1 MVVTFVPL
9 ELDRES
15 SSELETSSP
24 KSLESN
30 RRRLA
35 AVAVAAVF
43 PDASKASGNSK
54 YVSLYLKD
62 VLPVDASEVEL
73 MISKSSAPVM
83 IKFGKSVS
91 KTSRKLSAW
100 YVLNAS
106 WNPSSSH
113 TEVSTSISSHS

>member
-43 PDASKASGNSK
+43 PDASKPSGNSK
-54 YVSLYLKD
+54 YVSLYLND
-62 VLPVDASEVEL
+62 VLPVAASEVKL
-73 MISKSSAPVM
+73 TISKSSAPVM
-83 IKFGKSVS
+83 IKFGKDVS
-91 KTSRKLSAW
+91 KTSFKIFA
-100 YVLNAS
+100 
-106 WNPSSSH
+106 
-113 TEVSTSISSHS
+113 